1 MKANLSDSNIVEI
14 TDLDSLAAQ
23 YQAVNLLKFAKD
35 DMATGV
41 VIDKFELEGNFKA
54 IDINVLADDAPIEAE
69 LDKQDATTW
78 IVRLPRPFPLKR
90 INVEEILISQMTL
103 TEEFIEAGFFDY
115 LLPEYHATVGA
126 AAVSRD
132 KVQRVR
138 NMVDASLRSGKEMK
152 IAAKNLE
159 ILPVIGDK
167 VMDQSIASVANNEP
181 VNDLIMDA
189 FAIRASNSFGH
200 SIHNLLVDHHRI
212 SVYVDSQPQGLK
224 VGLAA
229 VTNDGPV
236 LNEMTELSGF
246 SLASNQETVTLAD
259 TEDTWLSGLHKFL
272 DNNFKTPNDDE
283 SFQIGIVFSSENPC
297 RLEIDEFSCDY
308 RLLFRDLEIFPDIDP
323 ANPDLP
329 QQQKQS
335 FAGTQWQSFNYQLSL
350 PGNSVLHSAVLP
362 FKQTLKR
369 NDFSFVDKPPSE
381 QWLATA
387 KGVELTTS
395 QWTGGS
401 FQLARA
407 QSVRYLLLPLMATTA
422 DTVCALEIREDINGH
437 PSGQIITVQSLSL
450 QVVGVRA
457 WMVVALDDSLSLY
470 SKKLWWLVKTTQGN
484 AVQFVDENPR
494 GSGISHF
501 SLTESGGP
509 GSVFRFTSEKNVVPI
524 FAKEKSDG
532 FRLHAF
538 LGDGDSGLP
547 VSSSDL
553 PGSNL
558 QQFDLLPV
566 LSAHNSPESTH
577 IAVRIASLLK
587 GNVVLYPVEISY
599 ELTE

>member
-1 MKANLSDSNIVEI
+1 MKAKLSNPETIDI
-14 TDLDSLAAQ
+14 TDLDSSTAL
-23 YQAVNLLKFAKD
+23 YQAVNLLEFSKD
-35 DMATGV
+35 AMATGV
-41 VIDKFELEGNFKA
+41 MIDEFLLEGDFRA
-54 IDINVLADDAPIEAE
+54 IDINVLANDAPINAQLEH
-69 LDKQDATTW
+69 QDATTW

-115 LLPEYHATVGA
+115 LLVENQLSVGA
-126 AAVSRD
+126 AAVAKN
-132 KVQRVR
+132 KVERVR
-138 NMVDASLRSGKEMK
+138 EMADARLRAGKELL
-152 IAAKNLE
+152 IGAETLD
-159 ILPVIGDK
+159 IFPVVGDK
-167 VMDQSIASVANNEP
+167 VMDQSIATVGNNG
-181 VNDLIMDA
+181 LINNLILEA
-189 FAIRASNSFGH
+189 FAIRAKDSAEFSKL
-200 SIHNLLVDHHRI
+200 NLLVAHHRI
-212 SVYVDSQPQGLK
+212 SVYVNSQPQGLK
-224 VGLAA
+224 LGLAA

-272 DNNFKTPNDDE
+272 DNNFKTPNNDE

-362 FKQTLKR
+362 FKQMLKR

-381 QWLATA
+381 KWLATA

-395 QWTGGS
+395 QWAGGS

-450 QVVGVRA
+450 QEVGVRA
-457 WMVVALDDSLSLY
+457 WMVVALDDSLPLY

-566 LSAHNSPESTH
+566 LSAHNSPEPTH

-587 GNVVLYPVEISY
+587 GNAVLYPVEISY